1 MDITKY
7 ADINK
12 QTKTRATFTLDRKVL
27 KEFGNVINKI
37 KDTQNIK
44 LNKSMLLENFMRN
57 FIQDFEESKK

>member
-12 QTKTRATFTLDRKVL
+12 QTKTRATFTLDRKVFQ
-27 KEFGNVINKI
+27 EFGEVINKI

-44 LNKSMLLENFMRN
+44 LNKSMLVENIMKK